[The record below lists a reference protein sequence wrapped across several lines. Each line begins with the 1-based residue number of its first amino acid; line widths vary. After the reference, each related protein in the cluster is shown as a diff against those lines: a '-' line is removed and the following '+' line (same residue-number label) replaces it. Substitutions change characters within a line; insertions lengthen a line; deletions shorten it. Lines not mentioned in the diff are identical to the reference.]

1 MAKSADK
8 YLVIV
13 ESPAKAKT
21 IGKILG
27 SDFQV
32 EASVGHVRD
41 LPNKAEQ
48 VPEQY
53 KGLDWAKLGVNVH
66 EGFQP
71 LYIVPPD
78 KKQQV
83 TKLKKALK
91 ECKYLYLATD
101 EDREG
106 EAISWHLCQLLQ
118 PKVPVRRLVFHEI
131 TEEAIKEALES
142 PRDID

>member
-53 KGLDWAKLGVNVH
+53 KGLDWAKLIGPPVTLGSTEYLVVTYDGTDLRLYVNGPQDDIGTPAARMTVV
-66 EGFQP
+66 FSRNTSRP
-71 LYIVPPD
+71 LFRDQRLRRAVG
-78 KKQQV
+78 
-83 TKLKKALK
+83 
-91 ECKYLYLATD
+91 LAP
-101 EDREG
+101 
-106 EAISWHLCQLLQ
+106 LLDHADD
-118 PKVPVRRLVFHEI
+118 PVGLH
-131 TEEAIKEALES
+131 
-142 PRDID
+142 